1 VIDRV
6 DFFPSVHL
14 SYQLLSGEQL
24 QASYSRR
31 INRPDSRQ
39 LNPFPMYLDSRNI
52 RVGNP
57 LLEPEFT
64 DSYELNFYKKFF
76 MSFVSLEGFY
86 RKTNNVIAR
95 VQNINEDGI
104 IESTYDN
111 LNTDQSFGLEAMA
124 SLQFVEWWRLTL
136 SSSLFHYQIE
146 GEVSGENV
154 DNSSLS
160 WNGRLMCM
168 FMLPWD
174 MRIQLNGIYNSD
186 KASAQGSRTGF
197 MMTNMA
203 IRQNFFNDKLGLTF
217 QVRDIFQQMRFKS
230 TSESQYF
237 YTESEFSPQT
247 PMFSFNINL
256 KLNNYKKSRS
266 RYGSNTD
273 VMEMDYQT
281 DFAF

>member
-1 VIDRV
+1 
-6 DFFPSVHL
+6 
-14 SYQLLSGEQL
+14 
-24 QASYSRR
+24 
-31 INRPDSRQ
+31 
-39 LNPFPMYLDSRNI
+39 
-52 RVGNP
+52 
-57 LLEPEFT
+57 
-64 DSYELNFYKKFF
+64 
-76 MSFVSLEGFY
+76 
-86 RKTNNVIAR
+86 
-95 VQNINEDGI
+95 
-104 IESTYDN
+104 
-111 LNTDQSFGLEAMA
+111 
-124 SLQFVEWWRLTL
+124 
-136 SSSLFHYQIE
+136 
-146 GEVSGENV
+146 
-154 DNSSLS
+154 
-160 WNGRLMCM
+160 
-168 FMLPWD
+168 MLPWD